1 MRYVR
6 LWDKNDYGTL
16 WCHHHWFPFQ
26 SAAVLY
32 SQSKGLEDAYHF
44 AGSLITAIDSYCC
57 QIHNIVFQEK
67 IQRILS
73 DTEFFFLVL
82 FSFSSGKDKFKSN
95 CKSHVFKLVYWSFL
109 HHWSSFSHIY
119 YISGVFYML
128 LHKNKLNFSHSN
140 DLNNIFAWWH
150 IYKFI
155 ALWNYLLLLSINYDL
170 CWNWM
175 SIIPLF
181 HQLRTNNEIFLI
193 VFRRN
198 IMQDLKKMTYIKKER
213 TEIFC

>member
-119 YISGVFYML
+119 YISGVFDML
-128 LHKNKLNFSHSN
+128 LHKNKLLISHI
-140 DLNNIFAWWH
+140 LMIWIIFLLGD
-150 IYKFI
+150 IYTS
-155 ALWNYLLLLSINYDL
+155 LLL
-170 CWNWM
+170 
-175 SIIPLF
+175 F
-181 HQLRTNNEIFLI
+181 EI
-193 VFRRN
+193 
-198 IMQDLKKMTYIKKER
+198 
-213 TEIFC
+213 IFCCSL